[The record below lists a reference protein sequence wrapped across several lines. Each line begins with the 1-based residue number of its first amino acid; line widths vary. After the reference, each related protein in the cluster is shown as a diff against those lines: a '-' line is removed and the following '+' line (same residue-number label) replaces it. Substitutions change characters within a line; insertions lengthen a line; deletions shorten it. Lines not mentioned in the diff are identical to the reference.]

1 MSLMSSI
8 QGFAPVAD
16 ARARILILGS
26 MPGEVSLRAGQYY
39 ANERNAFWRII
50 GDLIG
55 VRPTLTYAQRLEKLQ
70 AAGIAL
76 WDVIA
81 TCERYGSLDSDI
93 VSGSVCVNDFPGFF
107 AAHPGI
113 ESVFF
118 NGGTAEAN
126 FRRHVLPGL
135 DGKGLRL
142 VRLPSTSPAH
152 AARSYPE
159 KLAAWSVITK
169 QTPSIDSV

>member
-1 MSLMSSI
+1 MSMVSQI
-8 QGFAPVAD
+8 QGFPPVAD
-16 ARARILILGS
+16 DRARILILGS
-26 MPGEVSLRAGQYY
+26 MPGEASLRAGQYY

-55 VRPTLTYAQRLEKLQ
+55 AGPALSYAERLESLQ

-93 VSGSVCVNDFPGFF
+93 VRGSVCVNDFPAFF
-107 AAHPGI
+107 ATHPGI
-113 ESVFF
+113 ESVYF
-118 NGGTAEAN
+118 NGGTAETS

-135 DGKGLRL
+135 EGKALRL
-142 VRLPSTSPAH
+142 LRLPSTSPAH
-152 AARSYPE
+152 AARSYLE
-159 KLAAWSVITK
+159 KLAAWSAITK
-169 QTPSIDSV
+169 QTPGIDSV